1 MTLAQLI
8 PVLLQVSVGLVVI
21 GLGLETTP
29 GDLTYLLRRPSLLL
43 RSVLAM
49 NVVAPL
55 VAAGIAAGL
64 HLEPALEVALVLLAV
79 SPVPPVLPKK
89 QVKAG
94 GSSSYAI
101 GLLAFSAVLAIVAVP
116 VSVAV
121 IGRAFG
127 VPLHVPAML
136 IARVVGSS
144 VLAPLFVG
152 ALVLRLAP
160 GAAKRLSKPLS
171 RIGTMLLGVLALVV
185 LAGSWRGLTGAM
197 GGFAVVAVVGFVLVS
212 LFVGHVLGG
221 PDEDDR
227 TVLGLAT
234 ASRHPGVA
242 LSIAGAVAG
251 DRPEVSA
258 AVMLAFLV
266 SLVVTGPYAKRQT
279 RATASAPP
287 ARGA

>member
-8 PVLLQVSVGLVVI
+8 PVLLQVSVALLVI
-21 GLGLETTP
+21 GLGLETAP
-29 GDLTYLLRRPSLLL
+29 GDLTHLLRRPALLA

-64 HLEPALEVALVLLAV
+64 HLDPGLEVALVLLAV

-116 VSVAV
+116 VSMPV

-127 VPLHVPAML
+127 VPLHVPARL

-144 VLAPLFVG
+144 VLAPLLVG
-152 ALVLRLAP
+152 ALVLRFAP
-160 GAAKRLSKPLS
+160 GAASRLSRPLS
-171 RIGTMLLGVLALVV
+171 RIGSMLLGVLALVV
-185 LAGSWRGLTGAM
+185 LAGSWRGLMGAM

-212 LFVGHVLGG
+212 LLVGHVLGG

-227 TVLGLAT
+227 TVLALAT

-251 DRPEVSA
+251 DQPAISA
-258 AVMLAFLV
+258 SVMLAFLV
-266 SLVVTGPYAKRQT
+266 SLVVTGPYAKRRT
-279 RATASAPP
+279 RAASGGAP
-287 ARGA
+287 ASEA